1 LIIIYALDAY
11 LDNSRVE
18 IGFKPE
24 LTNKHI
30 DEMLY
35 FKDMEIPDFLKL
47 FYQQTN
53 GLLIESEYFLD
64 DMDDP
69 AMLLVISLED
79 LSFSTEKLNFLPNKR
94 YIRFAGNE
102 EDSLYLLDTDNTDPE
117 GNPLILLNLP
127 AYQFCIPLT
136 NSFATL
142 LECAC
147 LGLLAVIEHFAI
159 FEGKKIPEIPPQM
172 LKKSKKILP
181 YLKEFFTIAKR
192 EYDLLDIW
200 HVSPKAKKL
209 IKKSIT
215 LWFKGLKKLLAKFQ
229 E

>member
-1 LIIIYALDAY
+1 MIAIHVLDLY
-11 LDNSRVE
+11 LENSRIE
-18 IGFKPE
+18 ITFNSE
-24 LTNKHI
+24 LTNIHI
-30 DEMLY
+30 DELLY
-35 FKDMEIPDFLKL
+35 FKGMKLPDYLKL

-53 GLLIESEYFLD
+53 GLLIESRYSRDELDDSAYFL
-64 DMDDP
+64 
-69 AMLLVISLED
+69 VNSLEH
-79 LSFSTEKLNFLPNKR
+79 LTFTNQKLNLLPNKR
-94 YIRFAGNE
+94 FIRLAGNE
-102 EDSLYLLDTDNTDPE
+102 EDSMYLLDTENNDPD

-147 LGLLAVIEHFAI
+147 LGILAVIEQFAMA
-159 FEGKKIPEIPPQM
+159 EGKKIPAISTRM
-172 LKKSKKILP
+172 IKKSKKILP

-200 HVSPKAKKL
+200 HVSSKARNL
-209 IKKSIT
+209 IQTSIA
-215 LWFKGLKKLLAKFQ
+215 LWFKGLKKLLIIFK